1 MEDAR
6 AGGRRDAP
14 FVVIRMT
21 CPRANLHQLI
31 RHLRRCGAEEVIV
44 TRPEYVYRE
53 QSESFQRLLR
63 SFKKGVAESGEY

>member
-6 AGGRRDAP
+6 SGSRRESP

-21 CPRANLHQLI
+21 CPRANLHELV

-53 QSESFQRLLR
+53 QSESFQRLMHAI
-63 SFKKGVAESGEY
+63 KKGATEPGEY